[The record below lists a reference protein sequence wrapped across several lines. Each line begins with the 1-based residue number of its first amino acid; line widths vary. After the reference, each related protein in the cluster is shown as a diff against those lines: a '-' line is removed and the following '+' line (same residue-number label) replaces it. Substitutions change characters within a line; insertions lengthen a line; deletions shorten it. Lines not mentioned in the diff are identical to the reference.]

1 MSILGE
7 IIISRVLYSSLGYL
21 CFVPA
26 IYGVSSFKSLTPTLK
41 AFTLLMCLSCIC
53 EIPSSIQYYHYRNN
67 AFIDHIYVPIQAV
80 LMCYAFSFHLTSF
93 IKPHWLMVVGISLA
107 IFSIF
112 NTFFIQPYDVLNSY
126 AIGPG
131 TALNILLILGYFLAL
146 VQSEDTRPFS
156 QIPEVWI
163 CSFWLIHLS
172 FAFILYAGGDLISP
186 LPRDARYMIHGARA
200 YSMLTFYL
208 SIAYG
213 IWIHR
218 KQLT

>member
-1 MSILGE
+1 MLFIGKILLFSI
-7 IIISRVLYSSLGYL
+7 RFL

-26 IYGVSSFKSLTPTLK
+26 IYGVRHFTKLTPTLK
-41 AFTLLMCLSCIC
+41 AFTLLMCLSSIC
-53 EIPSSIQYYHYRNN
+53 EIISSYIARYYRSNTV
-67 AFIDHIYVPIQAV
+67 IDHVYVPIQAV
-80 LMCYAFSFHLTSF
+80 LMCYAFSFHLTPF
-93 IKPHWLMVVGISLA
+93 IKPSRLMYIGILFA
-107 IFSIF
+107 IFSVF
-112 NTFFIQPYDVLNSY
+112 NSFFIQPWYVMNSY

-131 TALNILLILGYFLAL
+131 TTLNILLILGFFLAL

-172 FAFILYAGGDLISP
+172 SAFVWYAAGSLFLLLPLVLDSIISSIRSY
-186 LPRDARYMIHGARA
+186 LL
-200 YSMLTFYL
+200 LTFYL